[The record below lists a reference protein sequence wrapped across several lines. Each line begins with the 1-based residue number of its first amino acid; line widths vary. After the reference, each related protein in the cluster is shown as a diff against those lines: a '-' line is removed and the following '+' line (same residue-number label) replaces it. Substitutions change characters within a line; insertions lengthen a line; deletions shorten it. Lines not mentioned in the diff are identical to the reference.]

1 MGGNGG
7 LLGWGGRPDQGWMPT
22 TCDLHSQ
29 HRHELAKFAAKLV
42 GLQLIGVRSKRMQR
56 RLQRHTLCCQPQQ
69 HSSLH
74 MYMANLSLAL
84 QQWLANMFAML
95 MLVLSAILQE
105 DCTCMSSQTAPKVDM
120 PKH

>member
-1 MGGNGG
+1 
-7 LLGWGGRPDQGWMPT
+7 
-22 TCDLHSQ
+22 
-29 HRHELAKFAAKLV
+29 
-42 GLQLIGVRSKRMQR
+42 
-56 RLQRHTLCCQPQQ
+56 
-69 HSSLH
+69 